1 MEGGDKVYSY
11 GHGKAKHI
19 KMEAFTIPN
28 LIGEGG
34 AEKASMERTNG

>member
-11 GHGKAKHI
+11 GHGTAKQI

-28 LIGEGG
+28 LTGKGG
-34 AEKASMERTNG
+34 AEKTSMERTNG